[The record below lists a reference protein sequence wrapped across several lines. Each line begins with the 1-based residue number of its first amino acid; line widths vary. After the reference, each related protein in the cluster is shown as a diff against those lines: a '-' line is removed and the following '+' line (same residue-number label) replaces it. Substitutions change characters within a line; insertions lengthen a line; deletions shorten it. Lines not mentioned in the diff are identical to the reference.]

1 MMTQPAEILDEAS
14 GWERS
19 AVEEPLAFAET
30 ILLVEDEQFVREVTS
45 EVLRSAGYVV
55 LAARSAVDAMCVYE
69 RIRGRASLLLTDV
82 VLPGESGQALAGRMR
97 RLNPELK
104 VLFVTGYPEYI
115 GMAESAHEECLAK
128 PFSTGV
134 LLQRVRQVLDGDE
147 TVERQTRAS

>member
-1 MMTQPAEILDEAS
+1 MIMQTAEILDEAT

-19 AVEEPLAFAET
+19 IVEEPLAFAET

-55 LAARSAVDAMCVYE
+55 LAARNAVEAMCVYE
-69 RIRGRASLLLTDV
+69 RIRGNMGLLLTDV
-82 VLPGESGQALAGRMR
+82 VLPGESGQVLAGRMR
-97 RLNPELK
+97 RGNPDLK
-104 VLFVTGYPEYI
+104 VLFVTGYPESI
-115 GMAESAHEECLAK
+115 GMAERAHEQCLAK

-134 LLQRVRQVLDGDE
+134 LLRRVRQVLDGDE